1 MSNSKVEVLWSP
13 TEDNTFI
20 TCGSAI
26 NLYQVDGPNSPHY
39 SKHPESSLKVAD
51 QKYAVHCA
59 TNSEIHYIKC
69 AAWYPKPEPKNLL
82 AVGQANGRVVLTSFG
97 DPGDD
102 ELIGKEFVPRHT
114 RHCNYLAWNPEE
126 SHFLAEGLEKF
137 RNDPCVVIWD
147 VNANHSLTES
157 SERSRYSSSEH
168 GSISRPYAEIGPGDF
183 TSSFAWYDGRT
194 FFAGMLGR
202 YIRLYDL
209 RDPTKNRMNT
219 QHRTVFGICVDVH
232 NNSRLASFGE
242 NQVAVWDI
250 KKFDRP
256 VFTLQ
261 EAKPVSKISWCL
273 TRSGVLTVLC
283 KESPSLRLYDIRH
296 AMMGT
301 DDIEPVIIDRSVQP
315 CGDLVVSSFAWH
327 PKDENRL
334 LAAAG
339 PTEINDVTVF
349 ERIPMAW
356 SPNSSLT
363 WANGRRTM
371 NCMEEGQLNTQDIA
385 TRMRHRALN
394 QYGMQIEDMNT
405 NAEVVKEEKHL
416 QGLWKWII
424 SVRQPQL
431 QRSGAGQAKRGE
443 VYNMGVKQ
451 LVKFYF
457 EQTHPMVSEP
467 DFVSWQT
474 AEGVK
479 FSTKQQF
486 RSVERSL
493 ALTLCGWAPDTSAE
507 FNMYLNTLVDSGQEE
522 KAAAIAIFFLK
533 MKKALDILS
542 TSAANTTDNGNVNLN
557 AVAMALAGYNEHNNP
572 LWRQICSSQR
582 SQLSSPYLR
591 AVFAFLASD
600 SALYEDV
607 LNEEGMSVEDRVA
620 FALTYLPDTQLKTYI
635 NSLCED
641 LVAKG
646 DLDGMLL
653 TGLSSEGIDL
663 LENYVDRTSDVQT
676 AAVVAVFSGTAQ
688 SIKDERVNSWI
699 YSYRMLL
706 NQWGLW
712 HQRAQFDIVSQKCE
726 PGVPHPPQV
735 YINCNFCGKS
745 ITSGRAGYRITERF
759 MQFNP
764 FASRSPQQQRQKVS
778 CCPSCRKALPRCA
791 VCLGTLGTAST
802 CGATGTEQPAIKSG
816 QSNMT
821 SFQEWFSWCQTCRH
835 GGHAAHII
843 QWFRDHGEC
852 PVTGCLCK
860 CMTIDSTD

>member
-1 MSNSKVEVLWSP
+1 MSGKVEVLWSP

-20 TCGSAI
+20 TYSSAI
-26 NLYQVDGPNSPHY
+26 NLYQVVGPDNPTH
-39 SKHPESSLKVAD
+39 SKHPQSSLEVAD
-51 QKYAVHCA
+51 QKFAIHSA

-102 ELIGKEFVPRHT
+102 ELIGKEFAPRHN

-126 SHFLAEGLEKF
+126 SHLLAEGLEKF
-137 RNDPCVVIWD
+137 RNDACIVIWD
-147 VNANHSLTES
+147 INATSSLSES

-168 GSISRPYAEIGPGDF
+168 NSVSRSYTETGMGDI
-183 TSSFAWYDGRT
+183 TSSFAWLDART
-194 FFAGMLGR
+194 FISGMNNRCL
-202 YIRLYDL
+202 RLYDL
-209 RDPTKNRMNT
+209 RESSKSRLTT
-219 QHRTVFGICVDVH
+219 QHRTVCGVCVDVH
-232 NNSRLASFGE
+232 NNSRLASFAE
-242 NQVAVWDI
+242 SQVAVWDV

-261 EAKPVSKISWCL
+261 EPKHVSKISWCL

-283 KESPSLRLYDIRH
+283 KDSPSLRLYDIRH

-315 CGDLVVSSFAWH
+315 CGEVVLSSFAWH

-334 LAAAG
+334 LAAAN
-339 PTEINDVTVF
+339 TNYLRDMIVF

-363 WANGRRTM
+363 WANGKRTM

-394 QYGMQIEDMNT
+394 GYGMQIDDMKR
-405 NAEVVKEEKHL
+405 NADMVAEEAHL
-416 QGLWKWII
+416 QGVWKWVC
-424 SVRQPQL
+424 SVRQPEL
-431 QRSGAGQAKRGE
+431 QRGGCPGKRGG
-443 VYNMGVKQ
+443 VYNMGVKH
-451 LVKFYF
+451 LVKYYNGSGG
-457 EQTHPMVSEP
+457 PMVS
-467 DFVSWQT
+467 DQVFVNWQ
-474 AEGVK
+474 ASEGVR
-479 FSTKQQF
+479 FSIKQQHH
-486 RSVERSL
+486 SPERSL
-493 ALTLCGWAPDTSAE
+493 ALMLCGWVPDTSPE
-507 FNMYLNTLVDSGQEE
+507 FNAYLNALVENGQEE
-522 KAAAIAIFFLK
+522 KAATIAIFFLK
-533 MKKALDILS
+533 MKRALDILS
-542 TSAANTTDNGNVNLN
+542 TSAANSADNGKMNLH
-557 AVAMALAGYNEHNNP
+557 AVAMALAGYSEHNNP
-572 LWRQICSSQR
+572 LWRQTCGSQR

-591 AVFAFLASD
+591 AVFAFLASATD
-600 SALYEDV
+600 YYEDV
-607 LNEEGMSVEDRVA
+607 LNEEGLSVEDRVA
-620 FALTYLPDTQLKTYI
+620 FALTYLPDIQLKEYLDRL
-635 NSLCED
+635 SDD
-641 LVAKG
+641 LVRKG

-663 LENYVDRTSDVQT
+663 LERYVDMTSDVQT

-688 SIKDERVNSWI
+688 SVKDERVRSWI

-706 NQWGLW
+706 DQWRLW

-726 PGVPHPPQV
+726 PGAPHPPQV

-745 ITSGRAGYRITERF
+745 ITSSRTGYRITDRF

-802 CGATGTEQPAIKSG
+802 FVASAEQPAIRSG
-816 QSNMT
+816 QAKT
-821 SFQEWFSWCQTCRH
+821 TPFHDWFAWCQTCRH
-835 GGHAAHII
+835 GGHASHIT
-843 QWFRDHGEC
+843 QWFRDHGDC
-852 PVTGCLCK
+852 PVTGCTCK
-860 CMTIDSTD
+860 CMTIDPTD